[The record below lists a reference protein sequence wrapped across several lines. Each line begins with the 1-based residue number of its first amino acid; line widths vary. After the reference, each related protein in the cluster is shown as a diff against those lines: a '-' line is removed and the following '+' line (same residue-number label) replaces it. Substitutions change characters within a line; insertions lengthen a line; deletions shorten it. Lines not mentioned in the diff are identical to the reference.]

1 VTRRILPRSSTRP
14 ARPSKRPDGLID
26 GGESLGVFGAPLSS
40 PQNALVKRA
49 ASLRQRKFRDR
60 EGAFLAEGADVVA
73 AALTAGWRPQAVF
86 LREEAADELG
96 ERLGLDPASVF
107 TVTDRVAARISTLDT
122 PADVVAVLPLGENV
136 NGATRWI
143 DLGVT
148 RFQPSS
154 AAILLLAL
162 SIAAFLSDRMELLG
176 SKRITLIVLA
186 LAAVP
191 AFFVYREPDFGS
203 AMVIVVLALAMLY
216 FYGTPWTHFAV
227 LGATGIT
234 AFVVALKVLPMA
246 GLHLIQQYQ
255 VDRLFVFIN
264 PGHNAQG
271 TGYNVIQSM
280 IAVGSGALTG
290 RGNMATQTTLDFLP
304 EHHTDFIFAVISE
317 RNGFLG
323 ATVLLVLYA
332 LFIWRALRIAV
343 LARDMYGSIL
353 AGGIG
358 VMVLFQVFVNIGMT
372 IGIMPVTGIPLP
384 FISYGGT
391 AMIAFLILVG
401 LLQAIHL
408 RATITPQTRGRLGQ

>member
-1 VTRRILPRSSTRP
+1 VVDWRAYFRHLDYLLLLAT
-14 ARPSKRPDGLID
+14 AGLIVY
-26 GGESLGVFGAPLSS
+26 GVTMIYFATRHDFVGQPFVYVRQQLIA
-40 PQNALVKRA
+40 VA
-49 ASLRQRKFRDR
+49 AGL
-60 EGAFLAEGADVVA
+60 VVA
-73 AALTAGWRPQAVF
+73 VVVSLLDYEVFRRFQWLLYALAV
-86 LREEAADELG
+86 L
-96 ERLGLDPASVF
+96 
-107 TVTDRVAARISTLDT
+107 I
-122 PADVVAVLPLGENV
+122 VVAVLPLGENV

-143 DLGVT
+143 NLGVT

-154 AAILLLAL
+154 AAMLLLAL

-176 SKRITLIVLA
+176 SKRITIIVLA

-191 AFFVYREPDFGS
+191 AFFVYQEPDFGS
-203 AMVIVVLALAMLY
+203 AMVIMALALAMLF

-227 LGATGIT
+227 LAGTAVTG
-234 AFVVALKVLPMA
+234 FVVALKVLPMA
-246 GLHLIQQYQ
+246 GVHLIQQYQ
-255 VDRLFVFIN
+255 LDRLLVFLH
-264 PGHNAQG
+264 PGTDNAAW
-271 TGYNVIQSM
+271 YNVHQSM
-280 IAVGSGALTG
+280 IAVGSGAFTG
-290 RGNMATQTTLDFLP
+290 RGNMATQTALDFLP

-317 RNGFLG
+317 RNGFVG

-353 AGGIG
+353 AGGIA
-358 VMVLFQVFVNIGMT
+358 VMILFQVFVNIGMT

-408 RATITPQTRGRLGQ
+408 RATITPDSRGRLGQ

>member
-1 VTRRILPRSSTRP
+1 MVDWRAYLRHLDYLLLLAT
-14 ARPSKRPDGLID
+14 AGLIVY
-26 GGESLGVFGAPLSS
+26 GVAMIYFATRHDIDGAPFYYVRQQLIAVAVGLMAAVVVSLLDYELYRRF
-40 PQNALVKRA
+40 QWLLYAL
-49 ASLRQRKFRDR
+49 
-60 EGAFLAEGADVVA
+60 
-73 AALTAGWRPQAVF
+73 AVF
-86 LREEAADELG
+86 
-96 ERLGLDPASVF
+96 
-107 TVTDRVAARISTLDT
+107 I
-122 PADVVAVLPLGENV
+122 VVAVLPLGENV

-143 DLGVT
+143 NLGFT

-154 AAILLLAL
+154 AAVLLLAL
-162 SIAAFLSDRMELLG
+162 SIGAFLSDRMELLG
-176 SKRITLIVLA
+176 SKRITFIVLF

-191 AFFVYREPDFGS
+191 AFFVYQEPDFGS
-203 AMVIVVLALAMLY
+203 AIVILVLALAMLY

-227 LGATGIT
+227 MGGAAVAG
-234 AFVVALKVLPMA
+234 FVVALKVLPLA
-246 GLHLIQQYQ
+246 GIHLIQQYQ
-255 VDRLFVFIN
+255 VDRLFVFVN
-264 PGHNAQG
+264 PGHDSSG

-317 RNGFLG
+317 RNGFMG

-408 RATITPQTRGRLGQ
+408 RATITPEPRGRLGQKP

>member
-1 VTRRILPRSSTRP
+1 MVDWRAYLRHLDYLLLLAT
-14 ARPSKRPDGLID
+14 AGLIVY
-26 GGESLGVFGAPLSS
+26 GVAMIYFATRHDIDGAPFYYVRQQLIAVAVGLMAAVVVSLLDYELYRRF
-40 PQNALVKRA
+40 QWLLYAL
-49 ASLRQRKFRDR
+49 
-60 EGAFLAEGADVVA
+60 
-73 AALTAGWRPQAVF
+73 AVF
-86 LREEAADELG
+86 
-96 ERLGLDPASVF
+96 
-107 TVTDRVAARISTLDT
+107 I
-122 PADVVAVLPLGENV
+122 VVAVLPLGENV

-143 DLGVT
+143 NLGFT

-154 AAILLLAL
+154 AAVLLLAL
-162 SIAAFLSDRMELLG
+162 SIGAFLSDRMDLLG
-176 SKRITLIVLA
+176 SKRITFIVLF

-191 AFFVYREPDFGS
+191 AFFVYQEPDFGS
-203 AMVIVVLALAMLY
+203 AVVILVLALAMLY

-227 LGATGIT
+227 MGGAAVTG
-234 AFVVALKVLPMA
+234 FVVALKVLPLA
-246 GLHLIQQYQ
+246 GIHLIQQYQ
-255 VDRLFVFIN
+255 IDRLFVFVN
-264 PGHNAQG
+264 PGHDSSG

-408 RATITPQTRGRLGQ
+408 RATITPATRGRLGQ

>member
-1 VTRRILPRSSTRP
+1 MVDWRAYLRHLDYLLLLAT
-14 ARPSKRPDGLID
+14 AGLIVY
-26 GGESLGVFGAPLSS
+26 GVAMIYFATRHDIDGAPFYYVRQQLIAVAVGLMAAVVVSLLDYELYRRF
-40 PQNALVKRA
+40 QWLLYAL
-49 ASLRQRKFRDR
+49 
-60 EGAFLAEGADVVA
+60 
-73 AALTAGWRPQAVF
+73 AVF
-86 LREEAADELG
+86 
-96 ERLGLDPASVF
+96 
-107 TVTDRVAARISTLDT
+107 I
-122 PADVVAVLPLGENV
+122 VVAVLPLGENV

-143 DLGVT
+143 NLGFT

-154 AAILLLAL
+154 AAVLLLAL
-162 SIAAFLSDRMELLG
+162 SIGAFLSDRMELLG
-176 SKRITLIVLA
+176 SKRITFIVLF

-191 AFFVYREPDFGS
+191 AFFVYQEPDFGS
-203 AMVIVVLALAMLY
+203 AIVILVLALAMLY

-227 LGATGIT
+227 MGGAAVAG
-234 AFVVALKVLPMA
+234 FVVALKVLPLA
-246 GLHLIQQYQ
+246 GIHLIQQYQ
-255 VDRLFVFIN
+255 VDRLFVFVN
-264 PGHNAQG
+264 PGHDSSG

-408 RATITPQTRGRLGQ
+408 RATITPEPRGRLGQKP